1 MNQIQR
7 TTEKIYILQIYVS
20 NSCSI
25 STNIML
31 HVMYM
36 LVVISYSTM

>member
-1 MNQIQR
+1 M
-7 TTEKIYILQIYVS
+7 S

-25 STNIML
+25 STNTML
-31 HVMYM
+31 HVTYM